1 MKPLLVIGDALL
13 DRDVGG
19 RVERLS
25 PDAGVPVLDEHE
37 TLTRPGGAGLA
48 AVLGAAEGRHV
59 TLLTALGQDPA
70 GRELARVLGAHGV
83 DVLDLGL
90 SGPTPQKLRLHSQE
104 KALLRLDRGGSPP
117 RIGPMTGAARAAVG
131 WAEGVLVADYGRGMS
146 AHPTVREL
154 LAGAA
159 RDRRL
164 VWDPHPRGA
173 RPIPQAALVTPNRAE
188 ARELVPGAPSELC
201 AEILARRWRAGGV
214 AVTCG
219 PAGALLHDSESSRTH
234 RVPAPTVLSGDLCGA
249 GDCFAVTAAGAL
261 ADGRDPLEAIRLAV
275 ERAGS
280 FIAAGGAGAW
290 GCAGAASIPAPSRAA
305 KAASDAEHRSHAE
318 RVSEEMWA
326 RGGTVVA
333 SGGCFDLLHA
343 GHIRTLEAA
352 RRLGDCLV
360 VCLNSDASVRR
371 LKGSGRPLVAQEDRA
386 AVLAALACVDAVR
399 IFEEDTPARALSELR
414 PHIWAKGG
422 DYSPE
427 DLPERTVLEQ
437 WGGVTMTLPY
447 LDGHSTTELLEEVA
461 GRGTG

>member
-25 PDAGVPVLDEHE
+25 PDAGVPVLDERE
-37 TLTRPGGAGLA
+37 TLTRPGGAALA

-59 TLLTALGQDPA
+59 TLLTALSQDSA
-70 GRELARVLGAHGV
+70 GRELARLLGEGGV

-104 KALLRLDRGGSPP
+104 RPLLRLDRGGSPP
-117 RIGPMTGAARAAVG
+117 PIGAMTGAARAAIG

-146 AHPTVREL
+146 AHPTVREA
-154 LAGAA
+154 LATAA

-173 RPIPQAALVTPNRAE
+173 SPVPHTALVTPNRAE
-188 ARELVPGAPSELC
+188 ARELVPTAPSELC
-201 AEILARRWRAGGV
+201 AEILASRWQARCV
-214 AVTCG
+214 AITCG
-219 PAGALLHDSESSRTH
+219 PAGALLHDSESSSTH

-261 ADGRDPLEAIRLAV
+261 ADGLDPLEAIHLAV
-275 ERAGS
+275 ERAGL

-290 GCAGAASIPAPSRAA
+290 GCAGTTRVPALSQPARAA
-305 KAASDAEHRSHAE
+305 RDAERSSDAE
-318 RVSEEMWA
+318 RVSEEIRA
-326 RGGTVVA
+326 RGGTIVA

-371 LKGSGRPLVAQEDRA
+371 LKGPGRPLVAQRDRA

-399 IFEEDTPARALSELR
+399 IFDEDTPARALSELR

-427 DLPERTVLEQ
+427 ELPERTVSSSGE
-437 WGGVTMTLPY
+437 
-447 LDGHSTTELLEEVA
+447 A
-461 GRGTG
+461 